1 MKKYLFLLLPH
12 RQTLTFACTTREVFP
27 NSSSHHGR
35 QIVSNWLTFKI
46 ERIIPSHML
55 NKASKSKIKP
65 RKNKRRKNIFF
76 LFNAMTLHPPPTLQ
90 MIKLFFESLTSYTYN
105 YQHSIVIDL
114 KATDLLQRRQTQPHS
129 LNTQSLTTWS
139 HQRPCVQQWSCSW
152 GSVLLTI
159 AQLDTEGARHSKLV
173 MQCYN
178 LCNMSLFKLQLK
190 SLGSIIIVFKRN

>member
-65 RKNKRRKNIFF
+65 RKNKRRIFF
-76 LFNAMTLHPPPTLQ
+76 FYYLMQWLFTPLPPF
-90 MIKLFFESLTSYTYN
+90 KWSNYSLKALPAILTTTK
-105 YQHSIVIDL
+105 HSIVIDL

>member
-139 HQRPCVQQWSCSW
+139 HQRPCVQQWSCS
-152 GSVLLTI
+152 
-159 AQLDTEGARHSKLV
+159 
-173 MQCYN
+173 
-178 LCNMSLFKLQLK
+178 
-190 SLGSIIIVFKRN
+190 